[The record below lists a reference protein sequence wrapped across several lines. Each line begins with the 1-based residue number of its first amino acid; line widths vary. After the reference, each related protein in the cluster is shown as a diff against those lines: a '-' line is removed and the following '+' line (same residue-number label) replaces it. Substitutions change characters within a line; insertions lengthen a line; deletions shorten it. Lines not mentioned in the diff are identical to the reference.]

1 MTNRRTFLRTWLPG
15 IMAVAPATLW
25 AQQYQLPKPPHIE
38 SKACI
43 VVDAVNGQVL
53 FEKAADERRPVA
65 STQKLLSALVAV
77 ESVDMK
83 KIITVTDADAKCEP
97 TKLYLKPGEKL
108 PLGTI
113 LTAMLIKSYNDAAQ
127 CMARCVGG
135 SVPGFATMMNR
146 RAAQLGMKN
155 SHFVNPHGL
164 PADGQFSTA
173 RDMSKL
179 ARTVFFN
186 ATIRNIVGRYEVTIK
201 RGDGRAKKIQN
212 TNYLLKPDSSYYL
225 AQCTGMKTGFTN
237 AAGKCLISSATLKG
251 RTVICVLLGAQ
262 QKGEAGASIMAWRES
277 KALLTWALG
286 IAG

>member
-1 MTNRRTFLRTWLPG
+1 MTNRRTFLRALLPG
-15 IMAVAPATLW
+15 IAAVAPASLW
-25 AQQYQLPKPPHIE
+25 AQQYQLPRPPHIE

-77 ESVDMK
+77 ESLDLK
-83 KIITVTDADAKCEP
+83 KVITVTDADTRCEP
-97 TKLYLKPGEKL
+97 TKLYLKTGEKL
-108 PLGTI
+108 PFATI
-113 LTAMLIKSYNDAAQ
+113 LTAMLIKSYNDTAQ
-127 CMARCVGG
+127 CVARSVGG
-135 SVPGFATMMNR
+135 SIPGFAAMMNR

-155 SHFVNPHGL
+155 SHFINPHGL

-173 RDMSKL
+173 RDMAKL

-186 ATIRNIVGRYEVTIK
+186 PTIRNIVGRYEVIIK
-201 RGDGRAKKIQN
+201 RGDGRTKKIQN
-212 TNYLLKPDSSYYL
+212 TNYLLKPDSSYYMP
-225 AQCTGMKTGFTN
+225 QCTGMKTGFTN
-237 AAGKCLISSATLKG
+237 AAGKCLVSSATLKG

-262 QKGEAGASIMAWRES
+262 RKGDAEASIMAWRES
-277 KALLTWALG
+277 KALLSWALG